1 MFSGLLALM
10 RKFNLHYDIWTIFYD
25 FSTRFFMHYSLG
37 FLGHDICTNFSYDF
51 CSKTFL
57 ACIMHFKN
65 QIVLFA
71 LSYIFVAFMYFPL
84 SDMCFEIQPKPE
96 VKIESSI
103 CTNLFDLT
111 KFVLHVSGH
120 YFCTFEHT
128 LNIMLFALNHMTKC
142 FGPLFLH

>member
-1 MFSGLLALM
+1 
-10 RKFNLHYDIWTIFYD
+10 
-25 FSTRFFMHYSLG
+25 MHYSLG

-111 KFVLHVSGH
+111 KFVLHVSVH

-128 LNIMLFALNHMTKC
+128 PFCLT
-142 FGPLFLH
+142 

>member
-1 MFSGLLALM
+1 
-10 RKFNLHYDIWTIFYD
+10 
-25 FSTRFFMHYSLG
+25 MHYSLG

-120 YFCTFEHT
+120 YFCTKALTYCFGNYCCT
-128 LNIMLFALNHMTKC
+128 FLNHNIFFSNPIKKDIL
-142 FGPLFLH
+142 GSPP

>member
-1 MFSGLLALM
+1 M

-128 LNIMLFALNHMTKC
+128 PFCLT
-142 FGPLFLH
+142 

>member
-1 MFSGLLALM
+1 
-10 RKFNLHYDIWTIFYD
+10 
-25 FSTRFFMHYSLG
+25 MHYSLG

-84 SDMCFEIQPKPE
+84 SDMCYEIQPKPE

-111 KFVLHVSGH
+111 KFVLHMAI
-120 YFCTFEHT
+120 TFVEIAKPKPENPNPG
-128 LNIMLFALNHMTKC
+128 LGTK
-142 FGPLFLH
+142 PETRV